1 MIAAADAGVSP
12 DLLWGFLPKPV
23 AVALAVVLAITYV
36 ITEVTGKLN
45 GPLSK
50 LLARRAEKR
59 AEQATGWR
67 ERDRRVEELERA
79 LATLR
84 EGRDTRVT
92 ELEQA
97 LAYRDNR
104 YKLVMEEV
112 ESLRAEVRMVHR
124 LSDHQRRAIRAHTD
138 WDNTWVPQAR
148 RAGMDIP
155 DPPDLYV
162 YLDDEQETP

>member
-1 MIAAADAGVSP
+1 MKLAADAGISP

-59 AEQATGWR
+59 QEQAVGWR
-67 ERDRRVEELERA
+67 ERDRRVDELKQAMEYQK
-79 LATLR
+79 
-84 EGRDTRVT
+84 GRY
-92 ELEQA
+92 A
-97 LAYRDNR
+97 
-104 YKLVMEEV
+104 LVMEEV
-112 ESLRAEVRMVHR
+112 KALRAELRMVHK

-162 YLDDEQETP
+162 YLNDEESP